1 MDLFDKI
8 EKEQQRQDAPLADF
22 MRPESL
28 QEYIGQE
35 HLVGEGAPIRLLM
48 ENRRPVSMILQ
59 GPPGVGKTSLAR
71 IFAAAVEGAFF
82 TLSAVSA
89 GVADVRRVIDRAR
102 ANRKS
107 GRRTILFI
115 DEIHRFNKAQQD
127 ALLHSVEDGTLF
139 LIGATTE
146 NPSFEVISPL
156 LSRCRVFTLQP
167 LTVEEAARLFERA
180 CAAWQ
185 EKNGEVLVPDDEARE
200 LLIRF
205 ANGDGRELING
216 LELAAYLSRSS
227 EKGQRRIAAEQVAMA
242 FQRRIVRYDK
252 SGDAHYDTI
261 SAFIKSMRGSDPDA
275 ALHYL
280 ARMLDAGEEPRFI
293 ARRMIIL
300 ASEDI
305 GNADPFALV
314 LATTTFDAVHNI
326 GMPEARIILA
336 QAVTYLASAPK
347 SNASYKAI
355 DAAQQAMSQKKLPPI
370 PMHLRNAPTKLMKA
384 QGYGKGYQYPHS
396 FPGHFVKETYLP
408 DEYQK
413 DVYYHP
419 TEQGREKTIFERLKQ
434 LWPGRYKSAQE
445 KESQR

>member
-1 MDLFDKI
+1 MDLFDQI
-8 EKEQQRQDAPLADF
+8 DKEQQRQDAPLADF
-22 MRPESL
+22 MRPQTL
-28 QEYIGQE
+28 DEYIGQQ

-48 ENRRPVSMILQ
+48 ENRRAISMILQ

-71 IFAAAVEGAFF
+71 IFASEVDGMFF

-107 GRRTILFI
+107 GQRTILFI
-115 DEIHRFNKAQQD
+115 DEIHRFNKSQQD

-167 LTVEEAARLFERA
+167 LTEQEATALLERA
-180 CAAWQ
+180 RTAWLQ
-185 EKNGEVLVPDDEARE
+185 KNAEHILLDDEAEE

-216 LELAAYLSRSS
+216 LELAAHLSR
-227 EKGQRRIAAEQVAMA
+227 ELDGDKRHIRAAQVAMA
-242 FQRRIVRYDK
+242 FQRRVVRYDK
-252 SGDAHYDTI
+252 AGDAHYDTI
-261 SAFIKSMRGSDPDA
+261 SAFIKSLRGSDPDA
-275 ALHYL
+275 AMHYL
-280 ARMLDAGEEPRFI
+280 ARMLEAGEEPRFI
-293 ARRMIIL
+293 ARRMIIF

-314 LATTTFDAVHNI
+314 LASTTFDAVHNI

-347 SNASYKAI
+347 SNASYRAI
-355 DAAQQAMSQKKLPPI
+355 DAAQQALAGKTLPPI
-370 PMHLRNAPTKLMKA
+370 PLHLRNAPTKLMKA
-384 QGYGKGYQYPHS
+384 QGYGKEYQYPHN
-396 FPGHFVKETYLP
+396 FPGHFVKENYLP
-408 DEYQK
+408 EGYGR

-419 TEQGREKTIFERLKQ
+419 TEQGREKSISERLKQ
-434 LWPGRYKSAQE
+434 LWPGRYKAERKKE
-445 KESQR
+445 KQQ